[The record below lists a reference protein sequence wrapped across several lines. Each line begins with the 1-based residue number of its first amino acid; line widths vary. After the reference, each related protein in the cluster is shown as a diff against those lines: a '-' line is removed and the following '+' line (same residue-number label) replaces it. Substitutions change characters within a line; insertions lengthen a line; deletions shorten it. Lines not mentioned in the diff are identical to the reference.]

1 MLRNRLVES
10 ELRYSVTFTACGYF
24 VLQRLAFLLRIVD
37 SVLVA
42 LIACCCMIY
51 QLIYARHARPCNN
64 VRGVITFDPKR
75 ADQRNCEMQIKLK
88 EVADLPIYCQS
99 SSKYPEEEHWVL
111 RWKHIILAVHNGDN
125 IA

>member
-24 VLQRLAFLLRIVD
+24 VLQRLASLLRIVD

-51 QLIYARHARPCNN
+51 QLIYARRARPCNN
-64 VRGVITFDPKR
+64 VGGVITFDLER
-75 ADQRNCEMQIKLK
+75 ADKRNCEMQI
-88 EVADLPIYCQS
+88 
-99 SSKYPEEEHWVL
+99 
-111 RWKHIILAVHNGDN
+111 
-125 IA
+125 